1 MTLQLLCHN
10 ALSDFDYDFDFKEK
24 FITLEWANVQKQTN
38 GSDCGLYCHCRL
50 AAKEGKKM
58 VMCDGC
64 HEWYHEQCKVVPVA
78 AWTNPDSKW
87 HCGFCKCV
95 V

>member
-1 MTLQLLCHN
+1 M
-10 ALSDFDYDFDFKEK
+10 
-24 FITLEWANVQKQTN
+24 QKQTN
-38 GSDCGLYCHCRL
+38 GSDCALFAIAFAKRRCQKTKKMQAIEVYCYCRL
-50 AAKEGKKM
+50 AAKEGERM

-64 HEWYHEQCKVVPVA
+64 HEWYHEQCEVVPVA

-87 HCGFCKCV
+87 HCGLCKCV